1 MFRRFVLVVALVA
14 VATGFAA
21 TAVRVQGQSAP
32 PALRSEPVSFR
43 EVVKSVLPAVVSIDS
58 KSSRALRRQPAT
70 RTDEDDNPDS
80 IRKFFGDLERRNAD
94 PQNER
99 VIGKGSGFIIDAKGV
114 ILTNF
119 HVIDGADAV
128 DVTLGDGRKFT
139 SRDIKGDQRTDLA
152 IIRIDPKGSRLPVI
166 ELGDSAQMEIGD
178 RVLAIGAPFGL
189 SGSVTQ
195 GIISAKGRDLQ
206 LNRYDDFLQTDAA
219 INMGNSG
226 GPLINLDGKAIG
238 INSAIKSGTGGFQ
251 GVGMAISA
259 NMARPVVQQ
268 LMRDGT
274 VKRPYLGIEAMA
286 DLRPEVLA
294 QFGLTNGGV
303 VIAKVREGGPAAKA
317 GLRPDDA
324 IVSLN
329 SQPVADLRGLQKIIA
344 GLPIASAVEVGIIRD
359 GKPMTL
365 RVTLEEEPKNYGLG
379 APRTPRR
386 LSVEDEAVVVEGAGI
401 EIVTVSAVQAERQ
414 GLPSRAGVVIT
425 NVERGSSA
433 DTARLQPG
441 MMILKVNRKPIE
453 TAAQAKRMIESGLAD
468 QGALLHVQIGDA
480 VTAVLLPAR

>member
-1 MFRRFVLVVALVA
+1 MFRRFVLIVALVA
-14 VATGFAA
+14 VATGFTA
-21 TAVRVQGQSAP
+21 TAIRVQGQSAP
-32 PALRSEPVSFR
+32 PAVRGEPVSFR

-58 KSSRALRRQPAT
+58 KSSRALRRLPAN
-70 RTDEDDNPDS
+70 RNDDDDNPDS
-80 IRKFFGDLERRNAD
+80 FRRFFGDLERRNAD

-152 IIRIDPKGSRLPVI
+152 IVRFDPKGSRLPVI

-195 GIISAKGRDLQ
+195 GIISAKGRDLN

-219 INMGNSG
+219 INRGNSG
-226 GPLINLDGKAIG
+226 GPLVNLDGKAVG
-238 INSAIKSGTGGFQ
+238 INSAITTGTGGFQ
-251 GVGMAISA
+251 GVSLAIPS

-274 VKRPYLGIEAMA
+274 VRRPYLGIEAMA

-294 QFGLTNGGV
+294 QFGAANGGV
-303 VIAKVREGGPAAKA
+303 VIAKVRDVGPAAKA
-317 GLRPDDA
+317 GLRADDA
-324 IVSLN
+324 IVTLN
-329 SQPVADLRGLQKIIA
+329 NQPVADLRGLQKIIA
-344 GLPIASAVEVGIIRD
+344 GLPISSAVEVGIVRD
-359 GKPMTL
+359 GKPLTL

-379 APRTPRR
+379 MQRAPRR
-386 LSVEDEAVVVEGAGI
+386 LNVEDEAVTVEGTGI
-401 EIVTVSAVQAERQ
+401 EIVTVSANQAERQ

-425 NVERGSSA
+425 GVERGSA
-433 DTARLQPG
+433 AETARLQPG
-441 MMILKVNRKPIE
+441 MMILKVNRKSVE
-453 TAAQAKRMIESGLAD
+453 TAAQAKQMIEAGLAD

-480 VTAVLLPAR
+480 VTAIMLPPR